1 MWPEIR
7 HRLSL
12 PSQLREPRPSFAM
25 EVGAVRVEEIQQVNQ
40 ARLDWRQP
48 FTVLMGINT
57 QSLLNVVS

>member
-1 MWPEIR
+1 
-7 HRLSL
+7 
-12 PSQLREPRPSFAM
+12 M